1 MISNIELIFP
11 EIFLSLS
18 IMFLLI
24 LGVFKKDS
32 SKIIQNTSLVVLL
45 ATTVIT
51 FNETIGVG
59 QITLFNQSIIID
71 YLSSFMKIIT
81 LLAAF
86 IVLLISSNYLKT
98 FKIFKIEYPI
108 LILSS
113 VLGMMVMISSNDLI
127 VFYMGLELQSLALYV
142 LATFDRDQLKSS
154 EAGLKYFV
162 LSALSS
168 GLLLYGCSLIYG
180 FTGSTNFNIIASQ
193 FNPNQYALTFGI
205 VFILVGLAFKI
216 SAVPFHMWA
225 PDVYE
230 GSPTTVTLFFT
241 MVPKIAAL
249 TVFIRF
255 LYVPFLNLIDQWQM
269 ILIFLSIASMLFG
282 AIAAIGQKNL
292 KRIIAYSSISH
303 IGYALAGLATVSND
317 GIQSS
322 VIYLTIYIVMNLGF
336 FSCLLMLK
344 RNNVYYENIDDLSG
358 LSKNHP
364 LLSLSLLIIL
374 FSLAGIPPLAGFF
387 AKFYIFKSVIE
398 QSMYFLAIVGL
409 LSTVIAAFYYL
420 RIIKI
425 MYFDKEKDKYDDD
438 HSLWLKFSLTIS
450 TLAILIYFI
459 FPSQLI
465 EVVSKINII

>member
-1 MISNIELIFP
+1 MINLELVFP
-11 EIFLSLS
+11 EIFLALS

-24 LGVFKKDS
+24 LGVFKKNS
-32 SKIIQNTSLVVLL
+32 SKLVINISLIFLL
-45 ATTVIT
+45 ITTILT
-51 FNETIGVG
+51 FNEISNLKKT
-59 QITLFNQSIIID
+59 TLFNGSIIID
-71 YLSSFMKIIT
+71 YFSLLMKIVT
-81 LLAAF
+81 LLASF
-86 IVLLISSNYLKT
+86 FVLVISSSYLKT
-98 FKIFKIEYPI
+98 FKISKIEYPI

-113 VLGMMVMISSNDLI
+113 VLGMMIMISSNDLI

-142 LATFDRDQLKSS
+142 LATFNRDQLKSS

-180 FTGSTNFNIIASQ
+180 FTGTTNFNLIANQLDTSQ
-193 FNPNQYALTFGI
+193 YGLTFGI

-230 GSPTTVTLFFT
+230 GSPTSVTLFFT
-241 MVPKIAAL
+241 MVPKVAAL

-282 AIAAIGQKNL
+282 AIAAIGQTNL
-292 KRIIAYSSISH
+292 KRLIAYSSIGH
-303 IGYALAGLATVSND
+303 VGYALAGVATGSND

-322 VIYLTIYIVMNLGF
+322 IIYIIIYILMNLGL
-336 FSCLLMLK
+336 FSCLLMMK
-344 RNNVYYENIDDLSG
+344 RNNEYYEDIIDLSG
-358 LSKNHP
+358 ISKNHP
-364 LLSLSLLIIL
+364 LISLSLLVIL

-387 AKFYIFKSVIE
+387 AKFYIFKSVLE

-420 RIIKI
+420 RLIKI
-425 MYFDKEKDKYDDD
+425 IYFDKEKEKFDTD
-438 HSLWLKFSLTIS
+438 HSLWLKFSLTTS
-450 TLAILIYFI
+450 TLLILIYFI
-459 FPSQLI
+459 FPSLLI
-465 EVVSKINII
+465 EIISKITII

>member
-1 MISNIELIFP
+1 MTNLALVFP

-24 LGVFKKDS
+24 LGVFKKNS
-32 SKIIQNTSLVVLL
+32 SKLIQNISLIILLITS
-45 ATTVIT
+45 VIT
-51 FNETIGVG
+51 LNETLGI
-59 QITLFNQSIIID
+59 QETLLFNSSVVID
-71 YLSSFMKIIT
+71 YLSSFMKIVT

-86 IVLLISSNYLKT
+86 LVLVISSNYLKT
-98 FKIFKIEYPI
+98 LKIFKIEYPI

-113 VLGMMVMISSNDLI
+113 VLGMMIMISSNDLI

-142 LATFDRDQLKSS
+142 LATFNRDQLKSS

-180 FTGSTNFNIIASQ
+180 FTGSTNFNIIA
-193 FNPNQYALTFGI
+193 NQLNSNEYAITFGI

-230 GSPTTVTLFFT
+230 GSPTSVTLFFT

-282 AIAAIGQKNL
+282 AIAAIGQTNL
-292 KRIIAYSSISH
+292 KRLIAYSSIGH
-303 IGYALAGLATVSND
+303 VGYTLAGVATGSND

-322 VIYLTIYIVMNLGF
+322 VIYITIYIIMNLGL
-336 FSCLLMLK
+336 FSCLLMMK
-344 RNNVYYENIDDLSG
+344 RNNKYFEDIEDLSG

-364 LLSLSLLIIL
+364 LMSLSLLVIL

-387 AKFYIFKSVIE
+387 AKFYIFKSVLE

-409 LSTVIAAFYYL
+409 LSTVVAAFYYL

-425 MYFDKEKDKYDDD
+425 MYFDKEKEKYDTD
-438 HSLWLKFSLTIS
+438 HSLWLKFSLMFS
-450 TLAILIYFI
+450 TLLILIYFI

-465 EVVSKINII
+465 EVVSRINII

>member
-1 MISNIELIFP
+1 MENLNLVLP
-11 EIFLSLS
+11 EIFISLA

-32 SKIIQNTSLVVLL
+32 SKLIHNFSLIIML
-45 ATTVIT
+45 IT
-51 FNETIGVG
+51 GGIIFNETLTVEN
-59 QITLFNQSIIID
+59 TLLFNGSVVID
-71 YLSSFMKIIT
+71 YLASFMKFITII
-81 LLAAF
+81 AALMAL
-86 IVLLISSNYLKT
+86 IVSSNYLKT
-98 FKIFKIEYPI
+98 FKILKIEYPI
-108 LILSS
+108 LVICA

-127 VFYMGLELQSLALYV
+127 VFYIGLELQSLSLYV
-142 LATFDRDQLKSS
+142 LSSFNRDEVKSS

-180 FTGSTNFNIIASQ
+180 FSGSTNFEIIANNLDSD
-193 FNPNQYALTFGI
+193 QYVLTFGI

-230 GSPTTVTLFFT
+230 GSPTSVTLFFT
-241 MVPKIAAL
+241 IVPKIAAL

-255 LYVPFLNLIDQWQM
+255 LYVPFINLIDQWQM
-269 ILIFLSIASMLFG
+269 ILIFLSIASMVFG
-282 AIAAIGQKNL
+282 AVAAIGQKNI
-292 KRIIAYSSISH
+292 KRLIAYSSISH
-303 IGYALAGLATVSND
+303 IGYALAGLTTGTNE

-322 VIYLTIYIVMNLGF
+322 VIYITIYFVMNLGL

-344 RNNVYYENIDDLSG
+344 RNDQYYETLDDLSG

-364 LLSLSLLIIL
+364 LLSLSLLVIL

-387 AKFYIFKSVIE
+387 AKFYVFMAVIE

-425 MYFDKEKDKYDDD
+425 IYFDQEKEKYDSD
-438 HSLWLKFSLTIS
+438 HSFWLKFSLTVS
-450 TLAILIYFI
+450 TILILIYFI
-459 FPSQLI
+459 FPSQI
-465 EVVSKINII
+465 IDVVSRINII

>member
-1 MISNIELIFP
+1 MSNLELVFP

-32 SKIIQNTSLVVLL
+32 SKLIQNTALIILL
-45 ATTVIT
+45 ITAVIT
-51 FNETIGVG
+51 FNETLGIK
-59 QITLFNQSIIID
+59 QTFLFNDSVIID

-86 IVLLISSNYLKT
+86 LVLVISSNYLKT

-142 LATFDRDQLKSS
+142 LATFNRDQLKSS

-180 FTGSTNFNIIASQ
+180 FTGSTNFNLIANQLNSD
-193 FNPNQYALTFGI
+193 QYALTFGI

-230 GSPTTVTLFFT
+230 GSPTSVTLFFT
-241 MVPKIAAL
+241 MVPKVAAL

-282 AIAAIGQKNL
+282 AIAAIGQTNL
-292 KRIIAYSSISH
+292 KRLIAYSSISH
-303 IGYALAGLATVSND
+303 IGYALAGLATGSND

-322 VIYLTIYIVMNLGF
+322 VIYITIYILMNLGL
-336 FSCLLMLK
+336 FSCLLMMK
-344 RNNVYYENIDDLSG
+344 RNNEYFEDIEDLSG

-387 AKFYIFKSVIE
+387 AKFYIFKSVLE

-409 LSTVIAAFYYL
+409 LSTVVAAFYYL

-425 MYFDKEKDKYDDD
+425 MYFDKEKEKYDTD
-438 HSLWLKFSLTIS
+438 HSFWLKFSLTVS
-450 TLAILIYFI
+450 TLLILIYFI

-465 EVVSKINII
+465 EVVSRINII

>member
-1 MISNIELIFP
+1 MTNLALVFP

-24 LGVFKKDS
+24 LGVFKKNS
-32 SKIIQNTSLVVLL
+32 SKLIQNISLIILLITS
-45 ATTVIT
+45 VIT
-51 FNETIGVG
+51 LNETLGI
-59 QITLFNQSIIID
+59 QETLLFNSSVVID
-71 YLSSFMKIIT
+71 YLSSFMKIVT

-86 IVLLISSNYLKT
+86 LVLVISSNYLKPL
-98 FKIFKIEYPI
+98 KIFKIEYPI

-113 VLGMMVMISSNDLI
+113 VLGMMIMISSNDLI

-142 LATFDRDQLKSS
+142 LATFNRDQLKSS

-180 FTGSTNFNIIASQ
+180 FTGSTNFNIIA
-193 FNPNQYALTFGI
+193 NQLNSNEYAITFGI

-230 GSPTTVTLFFT
+230 GSPTSVTLFFT

-282 AIAAIGQKNL
+282 AIAAIGQTNL
-292 KRIIAYSSISH
+292 KRLIAYSSIGH
-303 IGYALAGLATVSND
+303 VGYTLAGVATGSND

-322 VIYLTIYIVMNLGF
+322 VIYITIYILMNLGL
-336 FSCLLMLK
+336 FSCLLMMK
-344 RNNVYYENIDDLSG
+344 RNNKYFEDIEDLSG

-364 LLSLSLLIIL
+364 LMSLSLLVIL

-387 AKFYIFKSVIE
+387 AKFYIFKSVLE

-409 LSTVIAAFYYL
+409 LSTVVAAFYYL

-425 MYFDKEKDKYDDD
+425 MYFDKEKEKYDTD
-438 HSLWLKFSLTIS
+438 HSLWLKFSLMFS
-450 TLAILIYFI
+450 TLLILIYFI

-465 EVVSKINII
+465 EVVSRINII

>member
-1 MISNIELIFP
+1 MENLHFVLP

-32 SKIIQNTSLVVLL
+32 SILIHNISLIVLL
-45 ATTVIT
+45 ISAVII
-51 FNETIGVG
+51 FNEI
-59 QITLFNQSIIID
+59 IEIEKIYLFNGSIVID

-86 IVLLISSNYLKT
+86 IVLAISKSYLKII
-98 FKIFKIEYPI
+98 KILKIEYPI

-113 VLGMMVMISSNDLI
+113 ILGMMIMISSNDLI

-142 LATFDRDQLKSS
+142 LATFNRNNLKSS

-180 FTGSTNFNIIASQ
+180 FSGSTNFDTIAVQLNS
-193 FNPNQYALTFGI
+193 NEYALTFGI

-269 ILIFLSIASMLFG
+269 ILVFLSIASMLFG
-282 AIAAIGQKNL
+282 AIAAIGQTNI
-292 KRIIAYSSISH
+292 KRLIAYSSIGH
-303 IGYALAGLATVSND
+303 IGYALAGLASSSND

-322 VIYLTIYIVMNLGF
+322 IMYITIYVIMNLGL
-336 FSCLLMLK
+336 FSCLLMMK
-344 RNNVYYENIDDLSG
+344 RNNEYYENLEDLSG
-358 LSKNHP
+358 ISKHHP

-387 AKFYIFKSVIE
+387 AKFYIFKAVIE

-409 LSTVIAAFYYL
+409 LSTVVAAFYYL

-425 MYFDKEKDKYDDD
+425 IYFDPEKEKYDQN
-438 HSLWLKFSLTIS
+438 HSPWLKFSLTFS
-450 TLAILIYFI
+450 TILILFYFI
-459 FPSQLI
+459 FPSQLVEI
-465 EVVSKINII
+465 VSRINII

>member
-1 MISNIELIFP
+1 MENLNLVLP
-11 EIFLSLS
+11 EIFISLS

-24 LGVFKKDS
+24 LGVFIKNS
-32 SKIIQNTSLVVLL
+32 SKLIFNASVLIL
-45 ATTVIT
+45 LITAVIT
-51 FNETIGVG
+51 FNETFIVNR
-59 QITLFNQSIIID
+59 ITLFNDSVVID
-71 YLSSFMKIIT
+71 YMASLMKIIT
-81 LLAAF
+81 LLGAF
-86 IVLLISSNYLKT
+86 LVLVISSNYLKT
-98 FKIFKIEYPI
+98 FKIYKIEYPI

-142 LATFDRDQLKSS
+142 LATFNRDQLKSS
-154 EAGLKYFV
+154 EAGLKYFI

-180 FTGSTNFNIIASQ
+180 FSGSTNFDVISSQ
-193 FNPNQYALTFGI
+193 LNSNEYVLTFGI

-230 GSPTTVTLFFT
+230 GSPTSVTLFFT

-269 ILIFLSIASMLFG
+269 IIIFLSIASMLFG
-282 AIAAIGQKNL
+282 AIAAIGQTNI
-292 KRIIAYSSISH
+292 KRLIAYSSIGH
-303 IGYALAGLATVSND
+303 IGYTLAGLAVGTNE

-322 VIYLTIYIVMNLGF
+322 IIYISIYIIMNLAL
-336 FSCLLMLK
+336 FSCLLMLR
-344 RNNVYYENIDDLSG
+344 RNNQYYEEIEDLSG

-364 LLSLSLLIIL
+364 LLSLSLLVIL

-387 AKFYIFKSVIE
+387 AK
-398 QSMYFLAIVGL
+398 
-409 LSTVIAAFYYL
+409 
-420 RIIKI
+420 
-425 MYFDKEKDKYDDD
+425 
-438 HSLWLKFSLTIS
+438 
-450 TLAILIYFI
+450 
-459 FPSQLI
+459 
-465 EVVSKINII
+465 

>member
-1 MISNIELIFP
+1 MINLELVFP

-24 LGVFKKDS
+24 LGVFKKNS
-32 SKIIQNTSLVVLL
+32 SNLIQNISLIILL
-45 ATTVIT
+45 TTAVIT
-51 FNETIGVG
+51 FNETIGI
-59 QITLFNQSIIID
+59 QKTLLFNGSVVID

-81 LLAAF
+81 LVAAF
-86 IVLLISSNYLKT
+86 LVLVISSNYLKV

-113 VLGMMVMISSNDLI
+113 VLGMMIMISSNDLI
-127 VFYMGLELQSLALYV
+127 VFYMGLELQSLSLYV
-142 LATFDRDQLKSS
+142 LATFNRDQLKSS

-180 FTGSTNFNIIASQ
+180 FTGSTNFEMISSQ
-193 FNPNQYALTFGI
+193 LNSDDYALTFGI

-230 GSPTTVTLFFT
+230 GSPTSVTLFFT

-282 AIAAIGQKNL
+282 AIAAIGQTNL
-292 KRIIAYSSISH
+292 KRLVAYSSISH
-303 IGYALAGLATVSND
+303 VGYALAGLATGSND

-322 VIYLTIYIVMNLGF
+322 VIYFTIYILMNLGL
-336 FSCLLMLK
+336 FSCLLMMR
-344 RNNVYYENIDDLSG
+344 RNNEYYEKIDDLSG

-364 LLSLSLLIIL
+364 LLSLSLLVIL

-387 AKFYIFKSVIE
+387 AKFYIFKSVLE

-409 LSTVIAAFYYL
+409 LSTVVAAFYYL

-425 MYFDKEKDKYDDD
+425 MYFDQEKEKYDTD
-438 HSLWLKFSLTIS
+438 HGLWIKFSLTAS
-450 TLAILIYFI
+450 TLLILIYFI

-465 EVVSKINII
+465 EIVSKINII

>member
-1 MISNIELIFP
+1 MVNLSFIIP
-11 EIFLSLS
+11 EIFISLS
-18 IMFLLI
+18 VMFLLI
-24 LGVFKKDS
+24 LGVFKKNS
-32 SKIIQNTSLVVLL
+32 FELIHNLSIIVLL
-45 ATTVIT
+45 ITGVIV
-51 FNETIGVG
+51 FNETLDIEK
-59 QITLFNQSIIID
+59 ILLFNGSVVID

-86 IVLLISSNYLKT
+86 IVLAISKNYLDN
-98 FKIFKIEYPI
+98 FKISKIEYPI

-142 LATFDRDQLKSS
+142 LATFNRNNLKSS

-180 FTGSTNFNIIASQ
+180 FSGSTNFEIIASQ
-193 FNPNQYALTFGI
+193 LDSNEYALTFGI

-255 LYVPFLNLIDQWQM
+255 LYVPFLELIDQWQM
-269 ILIFLSIASMLFG
+269 ILIFLSIASMLLG
-282 AIAAIGQKNL
+282 AIAAIGQKNI
-292 KRIIAYSSISH
+292 KRLIAYSSIGH
-303 IGYALAGLATVSND
+303 IGYALAGVASASND

-322 VIYLTIYIVMNLGF
+322 VIYLTIYIVMNLGL
-336 FSCLLMLK
+336 FSCLLMLR
-344 RNNVYYENIDDLSG
+344 RNDNYYESIDDLSG

-364 LLSLSLLIIL
+364 ILSFSLLVIL

-387 AKFYIFKSVIE
+387 AKFYIFKAVIE

-425 MYFDKEKDKYDDD
+425 IYFDPEKEKYDQD
-438 HSLWLKFSLTIS
+438 HNPWLKFSLILS
-450 TLAILIYFI
+450 TLLILFYFI
-459 FPSQLI
+459 SPSQLV
-465 EVVSKINII
+465 EVVSRINFI

>member
-1 MISNIELIFP
+1 MLDLELVFP

-24 LGVFKKDS
+24 LGVFKNNS
-32 SKIIQNTSLVVLL
+32 SKLIQNISLIVLL
-45 ATTVIT
+45 ITAVII
-51 FNETIGVG
+51 FNETLGIK
-59 QITLFNQSIIID
+59 QTLLFNNSIIVD
-71 YLSSFMKIIT
+71 YLSSFMKIVT

-86 IVLLISSNYLKT
+86 MALVISSNYLKT

-113 VLGMMVMISSNDLI
+113 VLGMLVMISSNDLI

-142 LATFDRDQLKSS
+142 LATFNRDQLKSS

-180 FTGSTNFNIIASQ
+180 FTGSTNFNLIADQ
-193 FNPNQYALTFGI
+193 LNTDQYALTFGI

-230 GSPTTVTLFFT
+230 GSPTSVTLFFT

-282 AIAAIGQKNL
+282 AIAAIGQSNL
-292 KRIIAYSSISH
+292 KRLVAYSSISH
-303 IGYALAGLATVSND
+303 IGYALAGLTTGSNN

-322 VIYLTIYIVMNLGF
+322 VIYITIYILMNLGL
-336 FSCLLMLK
+336 FSCLLMMK
-344 RNNVYYENIDDLSG
+344 RNNKYFEDIEDLSG

-364 LLSLSLLIIL
+364 LLSLSLMIIL

-387 AKFYIFKSVIE
+387 AKFYIFKSVLE

-409 LSTVIAAFYYL
+409 LSTVVAAFYYL

-425 MYFDKEKDKYDDD
+425 MYFDKEKEKYDTD
-438 HSLWLKFSLTIS
+438 HSLWLKFTLISS
-450 TLAILIYFI
+450 TLLILIYFV

-465 EVVSKINII
+465 EVVSRINII

>member
-1 MISNIELIFP
+1 MINLELVLP

-24 LGVFKKDS
+24 LGVFKKNS
-32 SKIIQNTSLVVLL
+32 SNLIQNISLVVLL
-45 ATTVIT
+45 VTAVIT
-51 FNETIGVG
+51 FNETLGIRE
-59 QITLFNQSIIID
+59 ILLFNNSIIID
-71 YLSSFMKIIT
+71 YLSSFMKIVT

-86 IVLLISSNYLKT
+86 LVLIISSNYLRI

-142 LATFDRDQLKSS
+142 LATFNRDQLKSS

-180 FTGSTNFNIIASQ
+180 FTGSTNFNLIADNLNSEE
-193 FNPNQYALTFGI
+193 YALTFGI

-230 GSPTTVTLFFT
+230 GSPTSVTLFFT

-255 LYVPFLNLIDQWQM
+255 LYVPFLNLIEQWQT
-269 ILIFLSIASMLFG
+269 IIIFLSIASMLFG
-282 AIAAIGQKNL
+282 AIAAIGQTNI
-292 KRIIAYSSISH
+292 KRLIAYSSIGH
-303 IGYALAGLATVSND
+303 VGYALAGLATGAND

-322 VIYLTIYIVMNLGF
+322 IIYITIYIIMNLGL
-336 FSCLLMLK
+336 FSCLLMMK
-344 RNNVYYENIDDLSG
+344 RNKEYYEDIDDLSG

-387 AKFYIFKSVIE
+387 AKFYIFKSVLE

-425 MYFDKEKDKYDDD
+425 IYFDKEKEKYDTD
-438 HSLWLKFSLTIS
+438 HSLWLKFSLTAT
-450 TLAILIYFI
+450 TLLILVYFI